1 MPKTPLKFSANLYS
15 DVMVILIFLVSAAVF
30 LAVYG
35 GYFFYV
41 GQHAKKPWNITV
53 DKSFQPEISILV
65 PAHNEEEVIEKKL
78 TNLSE
83 VTYPKTK
90 MEILVIDDASEDKT
104 LSIVENFIASHP
116 DLNIKI
122 VKQFPRAGKS
132 AGLNLALA
140 ASTNPIVIVSDAD
153 TFWASDVLEI
163 ALPYLADPKVG
174 AISGRGIN
182 ENTEHSWTT
191 KSEETYLNFTNVI
204 RVGESKRHSTIRFE
218 GGFCAYRKGTF
229 TEFDRETG
237 SDDSGTALDVVQHNY
252 RTLLVPEVLFTTY
265 FPTELSGKLKIKAR
279 RATQLIGLWAK
290 CLKLMFKGKLNI
302 PISIAIPEFMLFI
315 FNPVVFAVLLAAT
328 VGIFILYPISYL
340 SLVILLALVGGLVFA
355 RKLFL
360 EVILDN
366 FILLYA
372 LASFLSGRRY
382 VSWQK
387 TKIESQ

>member
-1 MPKTPLKFSANLYS
+1 MLIF
-15 DVMVILIFLVSAAVF
+15 IFLVSSAVF

-41 GQHAKKPWNITV
+41 RHHAKKPWNITI
-53 DKSFQPEISILV
+53 DKKFQPSISILV
-65 PAHNEEEVIEKKL
+65 PAHNEESVIEKKL
-78 TNLSE
+78 NNLSK
-83 VTYPKTK
+83 VSYPKSK
-90 MEILVIDDASEDKT
+90 IEILVIDDASEDKT
-104 LSIVENFIASHP
+104 VEVVENFIADHT
-116 DLNIKI
+116 DLNIRI

-132 AGLNLALA
+132 AGLNLAL
-140 ASTNPIVIVSDAD
+140 SSSSNPIVIVSDAD
-153 TFWASDVLEI
+153 TFWSPDVLEI

-182 ENTEHSWTT
+182 ENTGHSWTT
-191 KSEETYLNFTNVI
+191 KSEETYLNFTNII

-218 GGFCAYRKGTF
+218 GGFCAYKKGTF
-229 TEFDRETG
+229 KEFDRETG

-252 RTLLVPEVLFTTY
+252 RTLLIPEVLFTTY
-265 FPTELSGKLKIKAR
+265 FPVELSGKLKIKAR
-279 RATQLIGLWAK
+279 RATQLIGLWSK
-290 CLKLMFKGKLNI
+290 CIKLMFKGKLNI
-302 PISIAIPEFMLFI
+302 PRSIAIPESMLFI
-315 FNPVVFAVLLAAT
+315 LNPLIFAIMLATT
-328 VGIFILYPISYL
+328 VGILILYPISYL
-340 SLVILLALVGGLVFA
+340 SLIILLAVGGALVFA

-387 TKIESQ
+387 TKIEVT

>member
-1 MPKTPLKFSANLYS
+1 ML
-15 DVMVILIFLVSAAVF
+15 ILIFLVSAAVF

-41 GQHAKKPWNITV
+41 IQYAKKPWNITV
-53 DKSFQPEISILV
+53 NKNFQPEISILV

-104 LSIVENFIASHP
+104 LQIVENFITRHP

-140 ASTNPIVIVSDAD
+140 TSTNPIVIVSDAD
-153 TFWASDVLEI
+153 TFWSPDVLEI

-182 ENTEHSWTT
+182 ENMEHSWTT

-252 RTLLVPEVLFTTY
+252 RALLVPEVLFTTY

-302 PISIAIPEFMLFI
+302 PRSIAIPEFMLFI
-315 FNPVVFAVLLAAT
+315 FNPVVFAVLLVAT
-328 VGIFILYPISYL
+328 LGILILYPISYL
-340 SLVILLALVGGLVFA
+340 TLIILLASVGGLVFA

-382 VSWQK
+382 VAWQK
-387 TKIESQ
+387 TKI